1 MKMYTELGHTFSE
14 DLVYQFANLM
24 YLCYPPEVIKHKMDI
39 SGELLQAIAQA
50 YFSVL
55 E

>member
-24 YLCYPPEVIKHKMDI
+24 SVGWSPEVIKHKMDI
-39 SGELLQAIAQA
+39 SEELLQAIAQA